1 MIAILYLIILCHDIY
16 LALLKYN
23 IYHKKMEAII
33 GYFYIQIFERL
44 QNRSSIM

>member
-23 IYHKKMEAII
+23 IYHKKWK
-33 GYFYIQIFERL
+33 L
-44 QNRSSIM
+44 L